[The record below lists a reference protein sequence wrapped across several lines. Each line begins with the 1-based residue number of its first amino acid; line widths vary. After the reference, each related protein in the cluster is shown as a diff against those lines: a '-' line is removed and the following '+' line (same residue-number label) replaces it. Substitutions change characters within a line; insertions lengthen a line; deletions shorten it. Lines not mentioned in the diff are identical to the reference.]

1 MKQDDRYLTKVERF
15 IKEEEFIL
23 AHTIENDVTE
33 RALLYSLQ
41 VSIEISMDIVAMKL
55 RDMGLK
61 VDDDATNIEKIQG
74 HGIITQGE
82 AEFLKEINGVRN
94 FIVHRYNQVDM
105 DIINQALSKI
115 DDLKAILLKVVDH

>member
-1 MKQDDRYLTKVERF
+1 MKQDDRYLTKIERF
-15 IKEEEFIL
+15 IKEEEFIMS
-23 AHTIENDVTE
+23 HTIDNDVTE

-61 VDDDATNIEKIQG
+61 VDDDATNIEKIED

-82 AEFLKEINGVRN
+82 ADFLKEINGVRN
-94 FIVHRYNQVDM
+94 FIVHRYNQVNM
-105 DIINQALSKI
+105 NIVNEALSKI
-115 DDLKAILLKVVDH
+115 NDLKAITLKVADY

>member
-23 AHTIENDVTE
+23 THTIENDVTE

-61 VDDDATNIEKIQG
+61 VDDDATNIEKIEG
-74 HGIITQGE
+74 HGIITHGE
-82 AEFLKEINGVRN
+82 ADFLKEINGVKN

-105 DIINQALSKI
+105 NIVNEALSKI
-115 DDLKAILLKVVDH
+115 SDLKTIILKAADY